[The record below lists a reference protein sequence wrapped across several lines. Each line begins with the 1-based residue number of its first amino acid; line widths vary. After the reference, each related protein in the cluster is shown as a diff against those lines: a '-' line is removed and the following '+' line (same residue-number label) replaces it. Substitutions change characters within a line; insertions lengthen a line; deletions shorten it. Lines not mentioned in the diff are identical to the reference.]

1 MTLYLEKSKF
11 VLCRIQIWRWF
22 VYQKRPLKERHH
34 DGHSNWCFGL
44 CGLGRKFC
52 RRACPRAGSDGQDRN
67 FAFAPAATTVRAG
80 TKVLLVN
87 RDDVPHLVVLANGKA
102 RSKALDTDDSF
113 AFVFDKPGEFIY
125 FCGLHPQMKGK
136 IIVTP

>member
-1 MTLYLEKSKF
+1 M
-11 VLCRIQIWRWF
+11 IQIWRWF
-22 VYQKRPLKERHH
+22 VYQKRPLKERDH

-44 CGLGRKFC
+44 CGLGGKSC

-67 FAFAPAATTVRAG
+67 LAFAPAATTVRAG

-87 RDDVPHLVVLANGKA
+87 RDDIPHLVVLANGKA

-113 AFVFDKPGEFIY
+113 AFVFDKPGEFI
-125 FCGLHPQMKGK
+125 
-136 IIVTP
+136 